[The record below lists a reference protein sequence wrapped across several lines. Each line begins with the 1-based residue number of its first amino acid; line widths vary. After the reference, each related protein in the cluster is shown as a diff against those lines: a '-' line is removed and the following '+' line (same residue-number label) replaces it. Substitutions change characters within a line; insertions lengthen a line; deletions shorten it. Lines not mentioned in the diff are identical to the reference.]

1 MSNPGK
7 EEEEMYLHYMQL
19 NPSLIKE
26 RHEQLR
32 AEMSKR
38 RLVKQ
43 LRKHHEGSGPRL
55 LAYFLRLKS
64 TFRPLRRTG
73 TAGQ

>member
-1 MSNPGK
+1 
-7 EEEEMYLHYMQL
+7 MYLHYMQL
-19 NPSLIKE
+19 DPSLIKE
-26 RHEQLR
+26 RHEQMR

-55 LAYFLRLKS
+55 VAYFLRL
-64 TFRPLRRTG
+64 TG
-73 TAGQ
+73 TLHRLRGTGAAGR